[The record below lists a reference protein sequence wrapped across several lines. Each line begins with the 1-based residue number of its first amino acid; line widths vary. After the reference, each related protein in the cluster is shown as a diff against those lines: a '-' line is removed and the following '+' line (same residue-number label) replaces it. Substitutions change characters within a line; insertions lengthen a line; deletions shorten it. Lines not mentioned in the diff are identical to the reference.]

1 MSFKVKVRPQVWA
14 FATTL
19 GLEHRRAF
27 KRAVVG
33 LAEEKG
39 EIKALGDKL
48 SGYYRLNSKIHTLIN
63 DAANN
68 PVLSS
73 TYRSINARVQS
84 LRFRTNQNETKWK
97 RAIKEHEAMLEAL
110 IARDAPSMRTILVQH
125 LNNKRDTVLDLMRAG
140 EIYPAA
146 NLGA

>member
-48 SGYYRLNSKIHTLIN
+48 SGYYRLKVS
-63 DAANN
+63 
-68 PVLSS
+68 
-73 TYRSINARVQS
+73 
-84 LRFRTNQNETKWK
+84 RFRVIFRYTPGRVIECVFAEERK
-97 RAIKEHEAMLEAL
+97 L
-110 IARDAPSMRTILVQH
+110 IYEIFESEMSRILRD
-125 LNNKRDTVLDLMRAG
+125 
-140 EIYPAA
+140 E
-146 NLGA
+146 